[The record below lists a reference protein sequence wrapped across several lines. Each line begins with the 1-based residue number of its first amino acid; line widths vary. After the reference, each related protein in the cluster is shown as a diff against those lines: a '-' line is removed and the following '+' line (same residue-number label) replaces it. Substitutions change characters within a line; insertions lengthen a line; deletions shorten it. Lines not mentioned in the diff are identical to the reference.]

1 MKMKKQYRQ
10 DQVRD
15 RDEFSILSEIEALHS
30 DAIQQSRPQN
40 TSFPK
45 AGSEHRRDAQPAQPK
60 PISEVVSLEDILWS
74 SDASERLD
82 AHQAEAVAQG
92 KKSRS
97 RLPESDAEFD
107 RLLFKLMKDVNP
119 SLPDNPQAGSAV
131 PERHSELKKSGPV
144 FDFSGASQLR
154 PRQSPVA
161 ADGYEDNH
169 QADHTDEQVSPPHSS
184 QTEPSGQMS
193 ITLSDEM
200 RAELSQFVYGL
211 IEARLKGWVDMNIE
225 QIVQD
230 ALRYSQTD
238 STDSH

>member
-30 DAIQQSRPQN
+30 DAMQQSRPQN
-40 TSFPK
+40 ASFPK
-45 AGSEHRRDAQPAQPK
+45 AGSELHRDAQPAQPK

-107 RLLFKLMKDVNP
+107 RLLFKLMKDVNS
-119 SLPDNPQAGSAV
+119 SLPDNPQAGSAA

-154 PRQSPVA
+154 PRQSPA
-161 ADGYEDNH
+161 AAEGNEDNH
-169 QADHTDEQVSPPHSS
+169 QADHTDEQASPPHNS
-184 QTEPSGQMS
+184 QTQPEQMS

-200 RAELSQFVYGL
+200 RSELSQFVYGL
-211 IEARLKGWVDMNIE
+211 IEARLKGWVDRNIE

-230 ALRYSQTD
+230 ALRYNQTD

>member
-30 DAIQQSRPQN
+30 DAMQQSRPQN

-45 AGSEHRRDAQPAQPK
+45 AGSERSPDTQPAQPK
-60 PISEVVSLEDILWS
+60 AISEVVSLEDILWS
-74 SDASERLD
+74 SDASDTLD

-119 SLPDNPQAGSAV
+119 GVPDKPHVRSAV
-131 PERHSELKKSGPV
+131 FERKSELKKSGPV
-144 FDFSGASQLR
+144 FDFSGASQQQ
-154 PRQSPVA
+154 PRQSPAA
-161 ADGYEDNH
+161 ADGHENDH
-169 QADHTDEQVSPPHSS
+169 QADHTEEQPSPHHIS
-184 QTEPSGQMS
+184 QTGQPQQFS
-193 ITLSDEM
+193 ITLSNEM

-211 IEARLKGWVDMNIE
+211 IEARLKGWVDRNIE